1 MSEISPKSVLAKS
14 TIQAG
19 TDMAKIQLKSDNIN
33 PFGGLFSILNI
44 FNRGGLRSVIDQPL
58 GRRGGHRNF
67 GPKNDFNANTEDHS
81 DNLDKNTEEFF

>member
-1 MSEISPKSVLAKS
+1 
-14 TIQAG
+14 
-19 TDMAKIQLKSDNIN
+19 MAKIQLKSANIN

-44 FNRGGLRSVIDQPL
+44 FNRGGLRSVIDRPL
-58 GRRGGHRNF
+58 GRRGGPRNF